1 MNRVKEIQENF
12 QKYGTEKRHMG
23 YEPLYA
29 EIDKTTVKNIL
40 EVGVSAGQ
48 SLVSWLE
55 LFPYAQIYGI
65 DIETF
70 DQNIHHWPKD
80 NGQPVFNFSLLAHP
94 RIKIIDKQNILTF
107 NVGNLN
113 TTFDLIIDDAS
124 HIPEE
129 QVATFKRLWP
139 FLNKEG
145 WYIIEDVYLLKR
157 QEPLLKL
164 TDIDIFETLKEYGIF
179 NLRDITTNQE
189 VAGRLIVARK

>member
-94 RIKIIDKQNILTF
+94 RIK
-107 NVGNLN
+107 
-113 TTFDLIIDDAS
+113 LI
-124 HIPEE
+124 
-129 QVATFKRLWP
+129 
-139 FLNKEG
+139 
-145 WYIIEDVYLLKR
+145 
-157 QEPLLKL
+157 
-164 TDIDIFETLKEYGIF
+164 DIDIFETLKEYGIF